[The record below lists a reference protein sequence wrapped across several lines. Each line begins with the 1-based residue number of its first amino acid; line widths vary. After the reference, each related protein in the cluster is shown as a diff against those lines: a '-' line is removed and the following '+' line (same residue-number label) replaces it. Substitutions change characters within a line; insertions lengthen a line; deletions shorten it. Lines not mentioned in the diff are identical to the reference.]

1 MFCPLNLL
9 PPGHFCCD
17 DGTCIQSGHVCD
29 NVRHCRDHSDEA
41 DCGLV
46 IFPESYD
53 KLAPSKFEIDSFKT
67 QQQSKPLFTVNGNLT
82 VLDLLDISEIGSTF
96 NLYFKLDIKWFDIS
110 LKYQFLHD
118 FDEKNAFEQEQLN
131 QIWKPKI
138 QFIHI
143 ENNDGVIDFED
154 TIFVK
159 EMFIQFVR

>member
-1 MFCPLNLL
+1 M
-9 PPGHFCCD
+9 H
-17 DGTCIQSGHVCD
+17 
-29 NVRHCRDHSDEA
+29 
-41 DCGLV
+41 
-46 IFPESYD
+46 
-53 KLAPSKFEIDSFKT
+53 
-67 QQQSKPLFTVNGNLT
+67 QSKPLFTVNGNLT

-118 FDEKNAFEQEQLN
+118 FDEKNAFNQEQLN